1 MLGTGVR
8 GGRVAITVAGGG
20 GGWAALHNALSSG
33 VHTSQAG
40 PLTGGLFCSALYP

>member
-20 GGWAALHNALSSG
+20 WAALHDALSSG